1 MIARRLPL
9 LALSLT
15 ALALAACAKG
25 DGRTVLTVYSPHGKE
40 LLSYLETEFERANP
54 TIDVQWVDMGA
65 QEVLERL
72 RAERV
77 NPQAD
82 VWFGATAEIFDRAAK
97 ESLLVAYAPT
107 WKNAVD
113 TAARDPQD
121 RWYGT
126 YLTPEVIAYNTQ
138 AISAA
143 DAPKDWDD
151 VLDPKWK
158 GRVVIRDPVAS
169 GSMRAIFGAQ
179 MLRSIRETGKTDA
192 GYDWLRRLD
201 ANTKEYVL
209 NPTILYQKLGRQEG
223 AITLYNMPDIAT
235 LTQRVGIPV
244 GYVFPRSGTPLLV
257 DGIAIV
263 RGTKHETA
271 AKAYYEFVS
280 SKHAM
285 IEASR
290 RFIRIPARTD
300 IPRDSLPPEI
310 ARAIAQI
317 RAMPM
322 DRALLA
328 AHLDEWMTYWDANIR
343 NRGGGGR
350 R

>member
-1 MIARRLPL
+1 MRRLRSL
-9 LALSLT
+9 LVVVALS
-15 ALALAACAKG
+15 ALAACVKS

-40 LLSYLETEFERANP
+40 LLSYFEGEFEKANP

-65 QEVLERL
+65 QEVLDRL
-72 RAERV
+72 RAEKA

-107 WKNAVD
+107 WKSAVD
-113 TAARDPQD
+113 TVARDARD

-126 YLTPEVIAYNTQ
+126 YLTPEVIAWNTQ
-138 AISAA
+138 AVDSAS
-143 DAPKDWDD
+143 APRDWDD
-151 VLDPKWK
+151 VLDPRWK

-179 MLRSIRETGKTDA
+179 ILRSIRETGKPDA
-192 GYDWLRRLD
+192 GYEWLRRLD

-244 GYVFPRSGTPLLV
+244 AYAFPKSGTPLLV

-263 RGTKHETA
+263 RGTKHEA
-271 AKAYYEFVS
+271 EAKKFYEFVTT
-280 SKHAM
+280 KQAM
-285 IEASR
+285 VEAAR
-290 RFIRIPARTD
+290 KFLRIPARGD
-300 IPRDSLPPEI
+300 VPHDSLPPEI
-310 ARAIAQI
+310 ARALDQI
-317 RAMPM
+317 KPMPM
-322 DRALLA
+322 DRAMLA
-328 AHLDEWMTYWDANIR
+328 AHLDEWMTYWDSNIR
-343 NRGGGGR
+343 NRGKAK
-350 R
+350 